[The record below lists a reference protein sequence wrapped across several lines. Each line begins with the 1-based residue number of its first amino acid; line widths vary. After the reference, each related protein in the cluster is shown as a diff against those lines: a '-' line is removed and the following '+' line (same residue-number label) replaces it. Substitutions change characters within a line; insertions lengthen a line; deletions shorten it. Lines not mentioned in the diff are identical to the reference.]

1 MSLFALSSS
10 PFFPFRSVSCYH
22 CRFKALSALMEPLV
36 WRVIHQQTQ
45 LRVCFVWFSPLVRL
59 TRVRCNDKDA
69 WRKASIRAPEN
80 AIKSQRLSG

>member
-10 PFFPFRSVSCYH
+10 PFFPFRSVPRYH

-45 LRVCFVWFSPLVRL
+45 LRACFVCFSPLVRL
-59 TRVRCNDKDA
+59 TRAWCDDKDA
-69 WRKASIRAPEN
+69 RREVSIRAPEN
-80 AIKSQRLSG
+80 AIK